1 MEKYP
6 SRKSKTNILCSSS
19 SDGKTKMVD
28 RKMTYFNVP
37 SLLWVLG
44 FLWKFTDL
52 LISHDS
58 LSF

>member
-6 SRKSKTNILCSSS
+6 SRKSKTNILRSSS
-19 SDGKTKMVD
+19 NVGKTKMVD
-28 RKMTYFNVP
+28 RKMTYFHMP
-37 SLLWVLG
+37 CLLWVLG